1 MKNAESYNKKL
12 NELFEEW
19 KNKSKENKHTQFCR
33 DGLMYKGD
41 VYDEINDLKSPGNED
56 ELWHSAPK
64 RVLFLCKDGNNSGC
78 SVTQDYKAW
87 HYHKKGK
94 NITKDFPRNIAYWL
108 YGLLNVDE
116 TGLAPEFETLTVEK
130 ITDFF
135 DKTPFAL
142 VNCKKEAGGGT
153 VDGKVLQRHIDL
165 YKEYI
170 NKEIEI
176 LNPDIIVCG
185 GTRKSFFYGSGNIYE
200 PFQYIS
206 DNGWIYYNEP
216 LKKLIIASWHPS
228 YPKRSYGKVT
238 EESVYTEMMAAY
250 KEFIDKYPDFLKNNT
265 R

>member
-12 NELFEEW
+12 NELFEKWE
-19 KNKSKENKHTQFCR
+19 NQSKENEHTQFCR

-41 VYDEINDLKSPGNED
+41 VSDEINNLKSPGNED
-56 ELWHSAPK
+56 ELWHNAHK
-64 RVLFLCKDGNNSGC
+64 RVLFLFKDLNNKGC
-78 SVTQDYKAW
+78 SVTHDIREW
-87 HYHKKGK
+87 NCHSKGENLTSQFDK
-94 NITKDFPRNIAYWL
+94 HIAYWL

-116 TGLAPEFETLTVEK
+116 NGVAPEFDTLTVEQ

-135 DKTPFAL
+135 DQTPFARI
-142 VNCKKEAGGGT
+142 NCKKEAGVET
-153 VDGKVLQRHIDL
+153 VKPKELQKHIEL
-165 YKEYI
+165 YKDFI
-170 NKEIEI
+170 NNQIEI

-216 LKKLIIASWHPS
+216 LKKLIIASYHPARKS
-228 YPKRSYGKVT
+228 YRD
-238 EESVYTEMMAAY
+238 VYTTMMAAY